1 MPPKQLII
9 LSNTILLINR
19 VLNIALKSS
28 YATQS
33 YDIIV
38 INLMLI
44 TSGMI
49 YHTSP
54 IAAIYPCYPT
64 PTINTTPT
72 HSTRKYIKVIIL
84 LHLHIGRERTYEELY
99 PIDYV
104 RDSCLSLPS
113 LLVYCNRPMFT
124 TITRGWYWSNRTIL
138 VAAYLHIVPRW
149 QSIQFNFCVCA
160 GRIFV
165 DVNTH
170 LQSTTA
176 DTPCH
181 IVNSN

>member
-138 VAAYLHIVPRW
+138 VAVT
-149 QSIQFNFCVCA
+149 SILCLDGN
-160 GRIFV
+160 
-165 DVNTH
+165 
-170 LQSTTA
+170 LSSSTSVSVQA
-176 DTPCH
+176 VSLLMWTP
-181 IVNSN
+181 ISNQQLPTRLVI

>member
-44 TSGMI
+44 ASGMI

-54 IAAIYPCYPT
+54 IAAIYSCYPT

-84 LHLHIGRERTYEELY
+84 LHLHNILWTREHIQEELY

-104 RDSCLSLPS
+104 RDSCLFLSS
-113 LLVYCNRPMFT
+113 LL
-124 TITRGWYWSNRTIL
+124 
-138 VAAYLHIVPRW
+138 
-149 QSIQFNFCVCA
+149 
-160 GRIFV
+160 
-165 DVNTH
+165 
-170 LQSTTA
+170 LQ
-176 DTPCH
+176 
-181 IVNSN
+181 